1 MATLWISEYAELAV
15 DALGRVM
22 QLGKEPAVAEQAVTY
37 TTTTQSAAFNS
48 RTRFIF
54 VYGSATAHIAFGVSP
69 VAAATSKKISTEGS
83 WFGVTGGQ
91 PSGLK
96 LAVYDGSS

>member
-1 MATLWISEYAELAV
+1 MATLWISEYSELAV

-37 TTTTQSAAFNS
+37 STTAQSTAFNS

-54 VYGSATAHIAFGVSP
+54 VKGSTTAHISFGVSP
-69 VAAATSKKISTEGS
+69 VATASSKKISTEGA

-91 PSGLK
+91 PTGIK